1 MNHSEKEGQR
11 RKRFLAELRA
21 QPIYDAKRALPPTPE
36 MPLTDLPG
44 KLGFPTHRKPS
55 QPEVSA

>member
-1 MNHSEKEGQR
+1 MSREKEGQR

-21 QPIYDAKRALPPTPE
+21 LPMHDDKRALPPTPE
-36 MPLTDLPG
+36 MPLSALPG

-55 QPEVSA
+55 QPMVSA